1 MAKNIQIFIFIY
13 LLICC
18 GETDQTNLEDSQ
30 CSESIDCAET
40 LSRTNL
46 LETKHPIILPGAP
59 GQNSKLIS
67 PMEATNIAST
77 KYVKADVDF
86 LQGMIVHHQQAIVM
100 SQLDTKRTNNKT
112 ILDLANRI
120 DSSQE
125 DEIDFMR
132 SWLESREEAL
142 NMEHAHHEHM
152 NMVGMAS
159 EEELQQLRNSDST
172 EFDKLFLKLM
182 INHHDGALE
191 MVKVLKEYPG
201 TAYDS
206 ILNEFISEL
215 VNDYPHLNPP
225 DLIQLPVN
233 PYTGRRYDD
242 R

>member
-1 MAKNIQIFIFIY
+1 MTKNIHIFTILCI
-13 LLICC
+13 LISCS
-18 GETDQTNLEDSQ
+18 ETEQVDPDDSQ
-30 CSESIDCAET
+30 CSDSVDCTET
-40 LSRTNL
+40 LSGINL
-46 LETKHPIILPGAP
+46 LETEHPIILPGAP

-67 PMEATNIAST
+67 PTEATNIAST

-100 SQLDTKRTNNKT
+100 SQLAAKRTNNKT
-112 ILDLANRI
+112 IIDLANRI

-132 SWLESREEAL
+132 SWLESRDEKPD
-142 NMEHAHHEHM
+142 MEHVHHQHM

-159 EEELQQLRNSDST
+159 EEDLQQLRDSDST

-191 MVKVLKEYPG
+191 MVKDLKQYPG

-206 ILNEFISEL
+206 ILNLS
-215 VNDYPHLNPP
+215 
-225 DLIQLPVN
+225 LIHI
-233 PYTGRRYDD
+233 
-242 R
+242 